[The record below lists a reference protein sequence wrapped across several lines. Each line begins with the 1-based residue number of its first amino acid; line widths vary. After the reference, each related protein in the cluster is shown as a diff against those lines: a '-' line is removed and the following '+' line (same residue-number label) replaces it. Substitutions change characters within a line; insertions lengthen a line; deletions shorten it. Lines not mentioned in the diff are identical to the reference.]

1 MKTYSKI
8 ALILTSTFLF
18 AQESDTEINTET
30 IEDVVVSVSFI
41 PDEKRDTSEISNV
54 LSSEDMTLAGDS
66 AASDALKRVTGLSLV
81 KGKYVYVRGLGE
93 RYSSALL
100 NGVLLPSPE
109 PLKRV
114 VPFDIFPTSVLES
127 VLVQKTYSAQYPG
140 EFGGG
145 VIDMRTKLIPD
156 SKFSEFGI
164 SFAYDSLA
172 TNTNAPLMPGFS
184 GDWSGYDDGSRN
196 LPSSLQPF
204 YANGDFVSLSNGSYA
219 ELTTAG
225 QNFGGEWMPVDTNL
239 NPAMG
244 FNFSYGNS
252 FDFNFGKV
260 GIVLSGGYDNNYSN
274 TPDIKRTNY
283 ARGSN
288 NNLVSRDTY
297 DVQKTNNQ
305 IDTNILTS
313 IGWDI
318 DGMNYLQ
325 LTNLLVRKTDN
336 RLTLS
341 EGKNVEADFF
351 AKSTKFEWVER
362 QINSLTLSGKHD
374 FNFGL
379 YIDWRIGHADGKRA
393 APFERE
399 YFYECEESFIENCG
413 GKYEFSRRSDSN
425 STQFSWL
432 NDDATEVA
440 IDFTYPFQ
448 STSNELELR
457 FGVKQSTKER
467 QTDVKRYRFLP
478 DFVNGSLFSSQDFRR
493 QTIDKI
499 MASENFRLDRSGL
512 ILLEETLNTDNY
524 EGSLTID
531 AAYISL
537 ETTLND
543 NLEIT
548 TGFRSESSDIE
559 VTTQTYFGGLNSAV
573 STDELD
579 KVLPALT
586 ATYSFNDS
594 MQLRFGYSETLSRP
608 QFREMS
614 PVLYVNFD
622 TDRLERGFLGLKSS
636 EITNLDLRYEWY
648 FGLNES
654 LTLSFFNKDFINP
667 IEQVLEAAATSDYV
681 SYRNAQ
687 SAELN
692 GVEFEVEKQLGELIT
707 GYDFFVKFNY
717 TLTESNAV
725 TNPEFVVLSSYDD
738 RPLVGQP
745 EDIVNFQFGYYG
757 ANDTQLS
764 LNYNDVGERIREL
777 GTDVIPNVTE
787 DLPPLLDLVFSKE
800 IQAWDGTLDL
810 SIKWRNIL
818 EDQYEAL
825 QGSEVFESYSSS
837 SAISF
842 GLKYSY

>member
-1 MKTYSKI
+1 MKTYIKI
-8 ALILTSTFLF
+8 ALIFTSTFLF

-54 LSSEDMTLAGDS
+54 LSSEDMTQAGDS
-66 AASDALKRVTGLSLV
+66 AASDALKRITGLSLV
-81 KGKYVYVRGLGE
+81 KGKYIYVRGLGE

-156 SKFSEFGI
+156 SEFAEFGI

-172 TNTNAPLMPGFS
+172 TNTNAQLMPGFD
-184 GDWSGYDDGSRN
+184 GDWTGFDDGSRN

-204 YANGDFVSLSNGSYA
+204 YATGDFVSLSNGSYA
-219 ELTTAG
+219 DLTTAG
-225 QNFGGEWMPVDTNL
+225 QNFGGEWAPEETNL
-239 NPAMG
+239 NPG
-244 FNFSYGNS
+244 LGVNLSYGNS
-252 FDFNFGKV
+252 YYHGDGII
-260 GIVLSGGYDNNYSN
+260 GIVFSAGYDNDSSY

-283 ARGSN
+283 ARGSDDD
-288 NNLVSRDTY
+288 LVARDTY

-305 IDTNILTS
+305 VDSNLLAS

-374 FNFGL
+374 LNSGL
-379 YIDWRIGHADGKRA
+379 YIDWRYAIADGKRFS
-393 APFERE
+393 PFERE
-399 YFYECEESFIENCG
+399 YFYECEESFIENCTDR
-413 GKYEFSRRSDSN
+413 YEFSRRSDSN

-440 IDFTYPFQ
+440 IDFNYPFQ
-448 STSNELELR
+448 TTANEFELS
-457 FGVKQSTKER
+457 FGLKQSTKER
-467 QTDVKRYRFLP
+467 KTDVKRYRFLP
-478 DFVNGSLFSSQDFRR
+478 DFVNGSLFASQDFRR
-493 QTIDKI
+493 QSIENILSAD
-499 MASENFRLDRSGL
+499 NFRLDRSGL
-512 ILLEETLNTDNY
+512 ILLEETLNTDDY
-524 EGSLTID
+524 EGNLTID
-531 AAYISL
+531 AAYVSVD
-537 ETTLND
+537 TTLND

-548 TGFRSESSDIE
+548 AGLRTENSDIE
-559 VTTQTYFGGLNSAV
+559 VITQTFFGGSNSAI
-573 STDELD
+573 SSDELD
-579 KVLPALT
+579 KLLPALT
-586 ATYSFNDS
+586 ATYSFNES
-594 MQLRFGYSETLSRP
+594 MQFRFGFSETLSRP

-614 PVLYVNFD
+614 PVLFVNFD

-636 EITNLDLRYEWY
+636 EITNIDLRYEWY
-648 FGLNES
+648 FGFNEF
-654 LTLSFFNKDFINP
+654 LTLSYFNKEFINP

-687 SAELN
+687 SAELD
-692 GVEFEVEKQLGELIT
+692 GMEFEMQKQLGELIT
-707 GYDFFVKFNY
+707 GYDFYVKFNY
-717 TLTESNAV
+717 TFTDSNAV
-725 TNPEFVVLSSYDD
+725 TDPEFVVLSSYED
-738 RPLVGQP
+738 RPMVGQP
-745 EDIVNFQFGYYG
+745 EDILNFQFGYYG
-757 ANDTQLS
+757 SNDTRFS

-777 GTDVIPNVTE
+777 GTDVIPNVLE
-787 DLPPLLDLVFSKE
+787 DLPPLLDLVYSKE

-818 EDQYEAL
+818 EEPYEAL
-825 QGSEVFESYSSS
+825 QGGEVFESYSSS
-837 SAISF
+837 SSISF